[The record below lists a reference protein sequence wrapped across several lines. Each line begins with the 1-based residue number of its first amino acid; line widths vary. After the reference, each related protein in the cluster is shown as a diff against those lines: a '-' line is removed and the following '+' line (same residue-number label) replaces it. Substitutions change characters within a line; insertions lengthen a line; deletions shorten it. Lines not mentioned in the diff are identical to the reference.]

1 MKYLSSKSYQQ
12 EMERVKRHNQQ
23 VELRNNLK
31 HEKDKYKKKVHIE
44 TSKILAIYLFILLN
58 AIVIYAMVAMW
69 KFADLTYLGVLIT
82 DIAAQILIYGI
93 YCLKAYKAK
102 KSEEEIRLERDKLT
116 DVLAAGAE
124 SSEPVPLTT
133 GTVETPSNNQDIIY

>member
-23 VELRNNLK
+23 VEMRNNLK

>member
-31 HEKDKYKKKVHIE
+31 HEKDKYKKRFHIE

>member
-1 MKYLSSKSYQQ
+1 MKHLSSKTYQQ
-12 EMERVKRHNQQ
+12 EMEKIKRHNEQI
-23 VELRNNLK
+23 EWRNNLK
-31 HEKDKYKKKVHIE
+31 HEKNKFKKKAHIE
-44 TSKILAIYLFILLN
+44 TSKIIAIYLFILLN

-133 GTVETPSNNQDIIY
+133 GTVDMPSDNQDIIY

>member
-102 KSEEEIRLERDKLT
+102 KSEEEIRLERDRLT

-124 SSEPVPLTT
+124 SSEPVSLTT